1 MNSTNVLLEARRV
14 GRLAPETQTWLL
26 RDVSIAVYGGDRL
39 AIVGPTGSGKT
50 LLLRSLA
57 LLDSTDE
64 GQVLWLNGPIGPGS
78 VPDFRRKVIYVHQR
92 PALIEGTV
100 VENLRLPFSFGI
112 HARENFDGNWVLS
125 MLARVGRRA
134 DFLARSWR
142 DLSGGEA
149 QIVALVRALQ
159 LHPTVLLLD
168 EPTASLDAAAAQ
180 TIEQLVS
187 QWHQQSDGGR
197 AVVWV
202 THDREQSSR
211 VASRF
216 VRMDSGH
223 LVQGA

>member
-1 MNSTNVLLEARRV
+1 MNSTSVLLEARSI
-14 GRLAPETQTWLL
+14 GRFARESKNWLL
-26 RDVSIAVYGGDRL
+26 RDVSLAVCGGDRL

-78 VPDFRRKVIYVHQR
+78 VPDFRRQAIYLHQR

-100 VENLRLPFSFGI
+100 EENLRRPFSYAI
-112 HARENFDGNWVLS
+112 HAHENFDCDWVLS
-125 MLARVGRRA
+125 ILARVGRGA

-159 LHPTVLLLD
+159 LRPTVLLLD

-187 QWHQQSDGGR
+187 QWHQLSNAGR

-216 VRMDSGH
+216 VRMDSGR
-223 LVQGA
+223 LVQGE

>member
-1 MNSTNVLLEARRV
+1 MGSASVLLEARRI
-14 GRLAPETQTWLL
+14 GRFARESQNWLL
-26 RDVSIAVYGGDRL
+26 REVSITVCGGDRL

-78 VPDFRRKVIYVHQR
+78 VPDFRRQAIYLHQR

-100 VENLRLPFSFGI
+100 EENLRLPFSFAI
-112 HARENFDGNWVLS
+112 HAREEFDRNWVHS
-125 MLARVGRRA
+125 MLARVGRGP

-149 QIVALVRALQ
+149 QIVALLRALQ

-168 EPTASLDAAAAQ
+168 EPTASLDAATAQ

-211 VASRF
+211 VASHF
-216 VRMDSGH
+216 VRTDSGR
-223 LVQGA
+223 LLQGE

>member
-1 MNSTNVLLEARRV
+1 MDSARVLLEAQGI
-14 GRLAPETQTWLL
+14 GRFASESQNWLL
-26 RDVSIAVYGGDRL
+26 REVSLAVHGGDRL

-57 LLDSTDE
+57 LLDPTDK
-64 GQVLWLNGPIGPGS
+64 GQVLWLNGPISPAS
-78 VPDFRRKVIYVHQR
+78 VPDFRRQVIYVHQR

-100 VENLRLPFSFGI
+100 EENLRLPFSFGI
-112 HARENFDGNWVLS
+112 HTRENFDRNSVLS
-125 MLARVGRRA
+125 MLARVGRGA
-134 DFLARSWR
+134 DFLARIWR

-159 LHPTVLLLD
+159 LHPAVLLLD
-168 EPTASLDAAAAQ
+168 EPTASLDATTAQ

-187 QWHQQSDGGR
+187 QWHQQSNGGR

-216 VRMDSGH
+216 VRMDSGR
-223 LVQGA
+223 LVHGE

>member
-1 MNSTNVLLEARRV
+1 MNSANVLLEARSI
-14 GRLAPETQTWLL
+14 GRLARKTQTWLL
-26 RDVSIAVYGGDRL
+26 REVSLAVRGGDSL

-50 LLLRSLA
+50 VLLRSLA
-57 LLDSTDE
+57 ILDPIDE
-64 GQVLWLNGPIGPGS
+64 GQVLWLNALISPDS
-78 VPDFRRKVIYVHQR
+78 VPDFRRQVIYLHQR

-100 VENLRLPFSFGI
+100 EENLRLPFSFGI
-112 HARENFDGNWVLS
+112 HARESFDRNWVLS
-125 MLARVGRRA
+125 MLERVGRGA
-134 DFLARSWR
+134 DFLARLWR

-149 QIVALVRALQ
+149 QIVALLRALQ

-187 QWHQQSDGGR
+187 QWHQQSNGGR

-216 VRMDSGH
+216 VRMNSGR
-223 LVQGA
+223 LVHGE